1 MSPRKPIRWVS
12 EGITSKGAM
21 FPRFTLA
28 PMSLMNQ
35 TSCGFCGVPPLPVPL
50 GQWDPSGKG
59 VRGTCERSPPDVL
72 AGPSFTS
79 DRDEC
84 YSSMTS
90 IESKDAGTGT
100 AIGSDML

>member
-1 MSPRKPIRWVS
+1 MHGMLREVCRIMFAVPQDDCSDSAQPRTPRCGMPGRRTAIASPSRPTESFW
-12 EGITSKGAM
+12 
-21 FPRFTLA
+21 
-28 PMSLMNQ
+28 Q
-35 TSCGFCGVPPLPVPL
+35 
-50 GQWDPSGKG
+50 G

-72 AGPSFTS
+72 AGSSFTS

-90 IESKDAGTGT
+90 IESNDAGTGT